1 MVKLKKT
8 MKMKKI
14 YISLILVT
22 MLVALVAGTLVGCG
36 PKADYTVGI
45 IQFMPHGALDK
56 ANQGFQTE
64 LTRLMKEAGK
74 TVRFEDKNAQGE
86 QSNNTTIADTL
97 VSKNVDLIYAIATP
111 SAQAAINATST
122 TPILFNAVT
131 DPVDAGL
138 VANATTPGGNVSGCS
153 DMNPIAKQAELM
165 TQLVPNAK
173 KFGVLYTASE
183 RNSEIQ
189 AEIFEKECAKYNIA
203 VEIEKINDIND
214 IGNALGAL
222 KSKGVECVYIPTD
235 NPLAES
241 ASTVHS
247 QNTTG
252 NYNLPIVCG
261 DETMTSQCGVATYGL
276 DYYNLGVIAGRMA
289 FEILVNGKDVA
300 TMPVEYQTENFKL
313 TTYENI
319 ASNIGFTIPQ
329 SVLDMVTK

>member
-14 YISLILVT
+14 YITLLLVT

-56 ANQGFQTE
+56 ANEGFKEE
-64 LTRLMKEAGK
+64 LTKLMKEAGK
-74 TVRFEDKNAQGE
+74 TVKFEDKNAQGE
-86 QSNNTTIADTL
+86 QANNTTIADTL

-111 SAQAAINATST
+111 SAQAAVNATSK

-138 VANATTPGGNVSGCS
+138 VKSAAKPDCNVSGCS
-153 DMNPIAKQAELM
+153 DMNPIAKQVELM

-173 KFGVLYTASE
+173 KFGVLFTAGE

-189 AEIFEKECAKYNIA
+189 ANMVVEECKKYNIT
-203 VEIEKINDIND
+203 VEVEKINDIND
-214 IGNALGAL
+214 IANALGSL
-222 KSKGVECVYIPTD
+222 KSNGVECVYIPTD
-235 NPLAES
+235 NVLAD
-241 ASTVHS
+241 AAATVHS

-252 NYNLPIVCG
+252 KYNLPIVCG
-261 DETMTSQCGVATYGL
+261 DQTMTSHCGVATYGL
-276 DYYNLGVIAGRMA
+276 DYYNLGKIAGKMA

-300 TMPVEYQTENFKL
+300 TMPVEYQTDNFKL
-313 TTYENI
+313 TTYKNI
-319 ASNIGFTIPQ
+319 ASEIGFAIPQ
-329 SVLDMVTK
+329 SVIDMVK